1 MFFEQIFEGCI
12 VMDLF
17 VYNYLDEVRNI
28 ILGQID
34 IQSFIY
40 DDTDVND
47 YLNDISN
54 NEDLNEYE
62 DNKEHQEEDSS
73 EYEDN
78 KEYYHNPWNMNLA

>member
-1 MFFEQIFEGCI
+1 
-12 VMDLF
+12 MDLF

-62 DNKEHQEEDSS
+62 DNKEQQEEDSS

-78 KEYYHNPWNMNLA
+78 K

>member
-1 MFFEQIFEGCI
+1 MELYHYLKFNII
-12 VMDLF
+12 KYVDLTIQG

-62 DNKEHQEEDSS
+62 DNKEQQEEDSS

-78 KEYYHNPWNMNLA
+78 K